1 MVVGI
6 GGNHINSHNSDLVW
20 WFEIKIWVLCDFI
33 IFMDVAKQLNAVKVD
48 N

>member
-6 GGNHINSHNSDLVW
+6 CEGHINLHNLDLVW
-20 WFEIKIWVLCDFI
+20 CFEIKIRVFCDFI